1 MKNNYETK
9 SLRTTGRQKLRE
21 YKPDVSPDVS
31 RQLTKWKLSLW
42 RYEFSTS
49 GKPFSSFYL
58 PDGKRGEE
66 ESILEIPARFSAT
79 NDSQFFSAFSI
90 VSDNVWTCPRKITGR
105 HNCGNQGEFH
115 GQCLTGTR
123 PDNYLPRTRF
133 RIPWI

>member
-9 SLRTTGRQKLRE
+9 SLRTTGRHKLRE

-42 RYEFSTS
+42 RYEFSNRFP
-49 GKPFSSFYL
+49 PFTYRMIRGERKNRYSKSL
-58 PDGKRGEE
+58 PDFPQR
-66 ESILEIPARFSAT
+66 ITRNFSPPSPLFQT
-79 NDSQFFSAFSI
+79 
-90 VSDNVWTCPRKITGR
+90 NVWTCPRKITGR